1 MRIIG
6 YLDSAS
12 DARRFGDYLAVQ
24 GIANQV
30 EREPDGRWAVWVH
43 SEDLLGKAAEALARF
58 RENPADR
65 LYLAAPV
72 EAQTQRVEEAKAEG
86 RTRTRYVDAR
96 VRLGVAVRF
105 RPGPLSLALIAGCI
119 AMAVWSGLGTRH
131 QVLNQLYITSVKVA
145 DGTVE
150 WDPSLP
156 EIREGE
162 IWRLFTSM
170 FIHFGLMHL
179 VFNLFWLNDLGSMI
193 ERRQSVL
200 VLALLVL
207 VSSAATNL
215 AQYAASGPLSGGM
228 SGVVYCLF
236 GYVWLRGRFDPGS
249 GLYAS
254 QPTVIIMLAWFVLCL
269 TGLMGPIGN
278 ASHAA
283 GLAIGTAWGLVS
295 SGRLQRG
302 RL

>member
-6 YLDSAS
+6 HLDSAS
-12 DARRFGDYLAVQ
+12 DARRFGDYLGVQ

-58 RENPADR
+58 RENPADQ

-72 EAQTQRVEEAKAEG
+72 EAQTQRIEEAKAEG
-86 RTRTRYVDAR
+86 RTRTRYVNAR
-96 VRLGVAVRF
+96 VRLGVSVGF

-119 AMAVWSGLGTRH
+119 AMAVWSGLGTKP
-131 QVLNQLYITSVKVA
+131 QVLSQLYVTSVKVA
-145 DGTVE
+145 DVTVE

-162 IWRLFTSM
+162 IWRLFTPM

-207 VSSAATNL
+207 VASAATNL
-215 AQYAASGPLSGGM
+215 AQYAASGPLFGGM

-236 GYVWLRGRFDPGS
+236 GYVWLRGRFDAGS

-254 QPTVIIMLAWFVLCL
+254 QPTVIIMLVWFVLCL
-269 TGLMGPIGN
+269 TGLLGPIGN

-283 GLAIGTAWGLVS
+283 GLAIGMAWGLLS

>member
-6 YLDSAS
+6 HLDSAS
-12 DARRFGDYLAVQ
+12 DARRFGDYLSVQ

-58 RENPADR
+58 RENSADR

-72 EAQTQRVEEAKAEG
+72 EAQTQRVEEAKAEA
-86 RTRTRYVDAR
+86 RTRYVDAR
-96 VRLGVAVRF
+96 VRLGVSVGF

-119 AMAVWSGLGTRH
+119 AMAVWSGLGTKP
-131 QVLNQLYITSVKVA
+131 QVLNQLYITSAKIA

-150 WDPSLP
+150 WNPGLP
-156 EIREGE
+156 EIRDGE
-162 IWRLFTSM
+162 IWRLFTPM
-170 FIHFGLMHL
+170 FIHIGLMHL
-179 VFNLFWLNDLGSMI
+179 VFNLFWLNDLGSMV
-193 ERRQSVL
+193 ERHQSLL
-200 VLALLVL
+200 VLGLLVL
-207 VSSAATNL
+207 VASAATNL
-215 AQYAASGPLSGGM
+215 AQYAASGPRFGGM

-236 GYVWLRGRFDPGS
+236 GYVWIRGRFDPGS

-269 TGLMGPIGN
+269 TGLLGPIGN

-283 GLAIGTAWGLVS
+283 GLAIGMAWGLLS

>member
-12 DARRFGDYLAVQ
+12 DARRFGDYLVVQ

-30 EREPDGRWAVWVH
+30 ERDADGRWAVWVH
-43 SEDLLGKAAEALARF
+43 SEDLLEKAAEALARF

-72 EAQTQRVEEAKAEG
+72 EAQTQRVEEAKAEA

-105 RPGPLSLALIAGCI
+105 RPGPLTLALIAGCI
-119 AMAVWSGLGTRH
+119 AIAVWSGLGTKP
-131 QVLNQLYITSVKVA
+131 QVLNELYITSVKVA

-254 QPTVIIMLAWFVLCL
+254 PPTVITMLVWFVLCL
-269 TGLMGPIGN
+269 TGLLGPIGN

-283 GLAIGTAWGLVS
+283 GLAIGLAWGLVS

-302 RL
+302 RM

>member
-6 YLDSAS
+6 HLDSAS
-12 DARRFGDYLAVQ
+12 DARRFGDYLSVQ

-43 SEDLLGKAAEALARF
+43 SEALLGKAAEALARF
-58 RENPADR
+58 RENSADR

-72 EAQTQRVEEAKAEG
+72 EAQTQRVEEAKAEA
-86 RTRTRYVDAR
+86 RTRYVDAR
-96 VRLGVAVRF
+96 VRLGVAVGF

-119 AMAVWSGLGTRH
+119 AMAVWSGLGTKP
-131 QVLNQLYITSVKVA
+131 QVLNQLYISSVKIT

-156 EIREGE
+156 EIRDGE
-162 IWRLFTSM
+162 IWRLFTPM
-170 FIHFGLMHL
+170 FIHIGLMHL
-179 VFNLFWLNDLGSMI
+179 VFNLFWLSDLGSMV

-200 VLALLVL
+200 VLGLLVL
-207 VSSAATNL
+207 VASAASNL
-215 AQYAASGPLSGGM
+215 AQYAASGPRFGGM

-236 GYVWLRGRFDPGS
+236 GYVWIRGRFDPGS

-254 QPTVIIMLAWFVLCL
+254 RPTVIIMLVWFVLCL
-269 TGLMGPIGN
+269 TGLLGPIGN

-283 GLAIGTAWGLVS
+283 GLAIGMAWGLLS

>member
-6 YLDSAS
+6 HLDSAS
-12 DARRFGDYLAVQ
+12 DARRFGDSLAVQ

-65 LYLAAPV
+65 LYLAAPA
-72 EAQTQRVEEAKAEG
+72 EAQTQRVEEAKAEA

-96 VRLGVAVRF
+96 VRLGVAVGF

-119 AMAVWSGLGTRH
+119 AMAVWSGLGTKP
-131 QVLNQLYITSVKVA
+131 QVLNQLYITSAKIA

-150 WDPSLP
+150 WDPGLP

-162 IWRLFTSM
+162 IWRLFTPM
-170 FIHFGLMHL
+170 FIHIGLMHL

-193 ERRQSVL
+193 ERHQSLL
-200 VLALLVL
+200 VLGLLVL
-207 VSSAATNL
+207 VASAASNL
-215 AQYAASGPLSGGM
+215 AQYAASGPRFGGM

-269 TGLMGPIGN
+269 TGLLGPIGN

-283 GLAIGTAWGLVS
+283 GLAIGMAWGLLS